1 MTTFIYYKELKLH
14 LVRKSNFFNRGD
26 YLAFKDLFKFN
37 KDKTTFIFVG
47 GKGGVGKTSISSATA
62 LWLANKGKK
71 TLIVSTDPAHSLS
84 DSLEVPIG
92 AYPREIK
99 TNLYAVEIDPDEAM
113 AQKQSQLEAQKASSS
128 PDALGGLDFLTDQM
142 DLASSSPGAD
152 EAAAFEVFLSV
163 MTSNEYDVVVFDT
176 APTGHTLRLLTF
188 PEIMDSWVGK
198 IMLAKTKLGSV
209 ANSLKNI
216 LPFMDAVDDPQT
228 TEDLKRTKEQI
239 DEAKKVLSDPDRT
252 TFKMV
257 VIPEEMSIYES
268 ERALETLEKN
278 NMAVDSVIVNQ
289 VMPDI
294 CDCDF
299 CHSRFKLQQKRLA
312 LIDQKFANQV
322 VAQVP
327 LFKDE
332 VKGQDKLLNL
342 AEILYEG
349 KDNDE
354 VTQEAIQL

>member
-1 MTTFIYYKELKLH
+1 MALKD
-14 LVRKSNFFNRGD
+14 FFR
-26 YLAFKDLFKFN
+26 LN

-62 LWLANKGKK
+62 LWLANNGKK

-92 AYPREIK
+92 HYPREIK

-113 AQKQSQLEAQKASSS
+113 AQKQAALEAQKAVSTS
-128 PDALGGLDFLTDQM
+128 DKLMGLDMLSDQL
-142 DLASSSPGAD
+142 DIASSSPGAD
-152 EAAAFEVFLSV
+152 EAAAFEIFLSV

-176 APTGHTLRLLTF
+176 APTGHTLRLLSF
-188 PEIMDSWVGK
+188 PEVMDSWVGK
-198 IMLAKTKLGSV
+198 MMTIKAKLGET
-209 ANSLKNI
+209 AKKLKNLI
-216 LPFMDAVDDPQT
+216 PFMDAGDDAQT
-228 TEDLKRTKEQI
+228 TEDLERTKRQI
-239 DEAKKVLSDPDRT
+239 NEAKEVLSDPDRT

-268 ERALETLEKN
+268 ERALEALDKYNIT
-278 NMAVDSVIVNQ
+278 VDNVIVNQ

-294 CDCDF
+294 TDCDF
-299 CHSRFKLQQKRLA
+299 CHSRHELQQKRLV
-312 LIDQKFANQV
+312 LIDQKFQDQKV
-322 VAQVP
+322 LQVP

-332 VKGQDKLLNL
+332 VKGQEKLLNL
-342 AEILYEG
+342 AEILYED

-354 VTQEAIQL
+354 VKQDAIQL

>member
-1 MTTFIYYKELKLH
+1 M
-14 LVRKSNFFNRGD
+14 
-26 YLAFKDLFKFN
+26 AFKDIFKF
-37 KDKTTFIFVG
+37 KKGQTTFIFVG

-62 LWLANKGKK
+62 LWLANQGKK

-84 DSLEVPIG
+84 DSLEVTIG
-92 AYPREIK
+92 HYPVQINE
-99 TNLYAVEIDPDEAM
+99 NLYAVEIDPDKAM
-113 AQKQSQLEAQKASSS
+113 EEKQRDLESRKSTASPEQLM
-128 PDALGGLDFLTDQM
+128 GLDFLGEQM
-142 DLASSSPGAD
+142 DLASASPGAD

-176 APTGHTLRLLTF
+176 APTGHTLRLLSF
-188 PEIMDSWVGK
+188 PEVMDSWVGK
-198 IMLAKTKLGSV
+198 LMKAKAALGN
-209 ANSLKNI
+209 ATNALKNI
-216 LPFMDAVDDPQT
+216 IPFMDADEDIQT
-228 TEDLKRTKEQI
+228 RQELENTKKQI
-239 DEAKKVLSDPDRT
+239 DEAKAVLSDPERT

-268 ERALETLEKN
+268 ERAIEALNKYDITT
-278 NMAVDSVIVNQ
+278 DSIIVNQ

-294 CDCDF
+294 SDCDF
-299 CHSRFKLQQKRLA
+299 CHSRYMLQQKRLA
-312 LIDQKFANQV
+312 LIDQKFKDQV

-332 VKGQDKLLNL
+332 VKGQEKLLKL

-354 VTQEAIQL
+354 VKPNVIQL

>member
-1 MTTFIYYKELKLH
+1 M
-14 LVRKSNFFNRGD
+14 
-26 YLAFKDLFKFN
+26 AFKDIFKF
-37 KDKTTFIFVG
+37 KQGQTTFIFVG

-62 LWLANKGKK
+62 LWLSNQGKK

-84 DSLEVPIG
+84 DSLEVNIG
-92 AYPREIK
+92 HYPVQINE
-99 TNLYAVEIDPDEAM
+99 NLFAVEIDPDQAM
-113 AQKQSQLEAQKASSS
+113 AEKQRELESKKSMATADQLM
-128 PDALGGLDFLTDQM
+128 GLDFLGEQM

-176 APTGHTLRLLTF
+176 APTGHTLRLLSF

-198 IMLAKTKLGSV
+198 LMKAKAALGN
-209 ANSLKNI
+209 ATNALKNI
-216 LPFMDAVDDPQT
+216 IPFMDADEDTQT
-228 TEDLKRTKEQI
+228 RQELEETKKQI
-239 DEAKKVLSDPDRT
+239 DEAKAVLSDPDRT

-268 ERALETLEKN
+268 ERAIEALNKYDITT
-278 NMAVDSVIVNQ
+278 DSIIVNQ

-294 CDCDF
+294 SDCDF
-299 CHSRFKLQQKRLA
+299 CHSRYMLQQKRLA
-312 LIDQKFANQV
+312 LIDQKFSDQV

-332 VKGQDKLLNL
+332 VKGQEKLLKL

-354 VTQEAIQL
+354 VQQNVIQL